1 MSSQISGTT
10 ISLTRGDTLFLT
22 IKLTKDGKPYTPQ
35 DGDKIRFA
43 LKKKY
48 TDDEVLILKQIPI
61 DSMTLRIDPEDTK
74 NLNFGTY
81 VYDVELTTKD
91 GFVDTF
97 ITPSSFKITEEV
109 Y

>member
-1 MSSQISGTT
+1 M
-10 ISLTRGDTLFLT
+10 
-22 IKLTKDGKPYTPQ
+22 
-35 DGDKIRFA
+35 
-43 LKKKY
+43 
-48 TDDEVLILKQIPI
+48 ILKQIPI

-91 GFVDTF
+91 GIVDTF